1 MSGNSENKNNND
13 VEENVFGTDTTN
25 NNVDTNN
32 ATNNVFNNEDLLQ
45 LLDSEGGS
53 YVRNVQQLD
62 EEDFSN
68 CYERPSEVRDT
79 KIAALILEFNAS
91 KALESEKVQQAYTML
106 KILLNDLE
114 NKYVKIPQAEDSDSN
129 VEEDTRSSQEFLTD
143 MN

>member
-25 NNVDTNN
+25 NNVGTNN

-68 CYERPSEVRDT
+68 CKNRTVTQMLRRILGAKDKGLVVESFDWDEESLFYRDEGLT
-79 KIAALILEFNAS
+79 TI
-91 KALESEKVQQAYTML
+91 KAFMAIV
-106 KILLNDLE
+106 
-114 NKYVKIPQAEDSDSN
+114 ED
-129 VEEDTRSSQEFLTD
+129 EP
-143 MN
+143 